1 MTRYNHSTK
10 SPGRNFAKKKKI
22 PACASSKYLSGPAH
36 AGISKKNQNC
46 ALDFWWNVFCEIFGK
61 ILIPCLECRVIASH
75 RSKKDLESERHG
87 IIDTE
92 FIR

>member
-10 SPGRNFAKKKKI
+10 SPGRNFAKK
-22 PACASSKYLSGPAH
+22 
-36 AGISKKNQNC
+36 NQNY
-46 ALDFWWNVFCEIFGK
+46 ALDFWWNVFCEIFDK

-87 IIDTE
+87 IIDTGL
-92 FIR
+92 IR